1 MFPLGIT
8 KTLKIA
14 KYHDYIDGKFSL
26 ADGGLDAT
34 LFFNDCTDLHHFVV
48 FNLMKLRDRCPQLC
62 EYFVPYINIPG
73 QSCGTDHCHFPEITK
88 VG

>member
-1 MFPLGIT
+1 
-8 KTLKIA
+8 
-14 KYHDYIDGKFSL
+14 
-26 ADGGLDAT
+26 
-34 LFFNDCTDLHHFVV
+34 
-48 FNLMKLRDRCPQLC
+48 LRDRCQQLC